1 MVNCCN
7 RTSVNDFSYF
17 APHVLSKRFKGH
29 VPGNGHDA
37 GSMLLKT
44 RLALALAFVFRSALR
59 RRIAQGLYSP
69 FLSFSIF
76 LFLAKV
82 HDGSAQRK
90 TDGCADRQKNDV

>member
-17 APHVLSKRFKGH
+17 APHMLSKRFKGH

-44 RLALALAFVFRSALR
+44 RLALALAFVFRNGFR
-59 RRIAQGLYSP
+59 RRIAQGAYSP

-76 LFLAKV
+76 LFFAKV